1 MEEMIN
7 QSANNVEVAEPQE
20 EALQETSVNN
30 SEVADPK
37 PVQDAETNA
46 QYAEMRRNQELNEY
60 RQKLEALEKDPR
72 LSFVETLAGQYG
84 MSVQEYMEAV
94 EQQRKEAERERQR
107 QEYIELGLDP
117 DAFDQVLSK
126 RLEEHPDIQ
135 FAREMKAKLEGEE
148 RFKQEAD
155 ELFQEFPDLKPD
167 QIPADVWQLKEQRG
181 LTLLDAYLRV
191 SYKSL
196 GQQKEQ
202 EAIQKL
208 QQNAQ
213 STPGALGAGAEHK
226 AGYANMSSADKKALR
241 ERVLRGENI
250 EF

>member
-1 MEEMIN
+1 MEEMFE

-20 EALQETSVNN
+20 EVQEISENN
-30 SEVADPK
+30 SEVAEPK

-60 RQKLEALEKDPR
+60 RQK
-72 LSFVETLAGQYG
+72 
-84 MSVQEYMEAV
+84 VQEYEQRVNSIDTEISKMYGDQGIHTWVDYQRAV
-94 EQQRKEAERERQR
+94 EEQR
-107 QEYIELGLDP
+107 QAQMYEEAGITEE
-117 DAFDQVLSK
+117 AFNNLLSN
-126 RLEEHPDIQ
+126 HPDVQ
-135 FAREMKAKLEGEE
+135 FAREMKAKQQEEG
-148 RFKQEAD
+148 RFQQEAN
-155 ELFQEFPDLKPD
+155 EFFQEFPDVKAD
-167 QIPADVWQLKEQRG
+167 QIPAEVWQLQEQRG
-181 LTLLDAYLRV
+181 LSLLDAYLRV
-191 SYKSL
+191 NYKSL

-213 STPGALGAGAEHK
+213 STPGSLGAGAEHK
-226 AGYANMSSADKKALR
+226 AGYTNLSAADKKSLR